1 MSNNN
6 YNVAVIQG
14 NQMRGAPK
22 KLANALWFI
31 FYGLWCGISTI
42 FMGIGYC
49 CTLIFIPLGIRYF
62 KSLKLVF
69 MPFGKDVVT
78 HFGRRGF
85 LNVVWLIFGAG
96 IEQFLLL
103 KFFAFI
109 LKLTVVAYPVG
120 VQLDKLARY
129 WLAPFGAEILNENE
143 YSINRE
149 EARDIQLIF
158 RHAVANPDVE
168 VNTAEGKMPLRN
180 YLEQKKPEVE
190 WLAQKVILSKA
201 LMIFAAIVAVLG
213 LGVAIAG
220 GVFKGLDPAEAG
232 NATLIGLGPVLQY
245 IGWPVFGLFIAIFA
259 FKLVMIIT
267 KLQVKRY
274 AGMKGF
280 LASGFDEKVNVVVY
294 RKCFK
299 GLVNSYPDIDGLVT
313 KKEAKGNVR
322 WLYHEL
328 GMDLDLM
335 PHVKQPAP
343 QPNANAIVAVAASV
357 AAPAAEQPA
366 AAPAPA
372 PAPEKNYFDDLKKLN
387 DLKEAGVITEEEY
400 NKKKEEIL
408 SKI

>member
-6 YNVAVIQG
+6 YNVAVIHG
-14 NQMRGAPK
+14 NEMRGAPK

-31 FYGLWCGISTI
+31 FYGLWSGISTI

-85 LNVVWLIFGAG
+85 LNVVWLIFGGG

-109 LKLTVVAYPVG
+109 LKLTVFAYPVG

-168 VNTAEGKMPLRN
+168 LNTAEGKMPLRD

-213 LGVAIAG
+213 LGLAIAG
-220 GVFKGLDPAEAG
+220 GIFKGLDPAEAG

-299 GLVNSYPDIDGLVT
+299 GLVNSYPDINGLVT

-343 QPNANAIVAVAASV
+343 QPNANAIVAVAAGV
-357 AAPAAEQPA
+357 AAPAAEP
-366 AAPAPA
+366 APAPQPA

>member
-213 LGVAIAG
+213 LGAAIAG
-220 GVFKGLDPAEAG
+220 GIFKGLDPAEAG

-366 AAPAPA
+366 AEPAPA